1 MATRTLLR
9 GAHVLTMDDK
19 QFSNPADILIE
30 DGVIIDVDE
39 QISSDGADVVELSGS
54 IVLPGLVDSHVHLWQ
69 SVVRGLA
76 AETWGREYFG
86 LVHPL
91 SGRLRADDMYGAT
104 YGGAI
109 ELLLTGTTTVFDFCH
124 ATNSR
129 EHAESSLNALAD
141 SGIRGL
147 FGFCF
152 RHRPESPVTGF
163 DTLDERAAVLESL
176 VEKWKDHDRVGL
188 GVALNNID
196 HVEIDVHKQE
206 VSVARQFG
214 LRQSLHSNLPGQI
227 ALSAENGLLG
237 EDLIWVH
244 AATASDE
251 EMSLLAARGGSL
263 SITPEVEAALMGM
276 SSAAPRAK
284 RHHVPVAVGTD
295 VPAGVGGNL
304 FAQLRIARATTRTV
318 DVQFEH
324 LQNRPGARTSTHPS
338 YDSMDL
344 LRMATIDGAR
354 VLGLEDHIGTISPG
368 KQADLLVV
376 STEPFGLSGGT
387 AADFLLYQATA
398 RHLTHV
404 FVGGEVVVRD
414 GRHVSADMDE
424 VRRRLDDTR
433 DWILGLAPGSE
444 WPTISAEMRAR
455 YEAGQGKAT

>member
-9 GAHVLTMDDK
+9 EAHVLTMDDE
-19 QFSNPADILIE
+19 QFGDTADILIE
-30 DGVIIDVDE
+30 DGVIIDVGE
-39 QISSDGADVVELSGS
+39 HINPDGARVVELSGS
-54 IVLPGLVDSHVHLWQ
+54 IVLPGLVDSHIHLWQ
-69 SVVRGLA
+69 SVLRGIA

-91 SGRLRADDMYGAT
+91 SGRLRADDMYAAT

-109 ELLLTGTTTVFDFCH
+109 ELLLAGTTTVFDFCH
-124 ATNSR
+124 ATNSP
-129 EHAESSLNALAD
+129 EHAENSLRGLAD
-141 SGIRGL
+141 AGIRGL

-163 DTLDERAAVLESL
+163 ETLDERAAVLERL
-176 VEKWKDHDRVGL
+176 VEQWKDHERVGL

-196 HVEIDVHKQE
+196 HVSIDVHKQE
-206 VSVARQFG
+206 VAVARQLG
-214 LRQSLHSNLPGQI
+214 LRQSIHSNLPGQI
-227 ALSAENGLLG
+227 GLSAQNGLLG

-251 EMSLLAARGGSL
+251 EMGLLADKGGSL

-284 RHHVPVAVGTD
+284 RHDVRVAVGTD
-295 VPAGVGGNL
+295 VPAGIGGNL
-304 FAQLRIARATTRTV
+304 FAQLRIARATTRAV
-318 DVQFEH
+318 DVQFEYS
-324 LQNRPGARTSTHPS
+324 QNRPGARTSTHPS

-354 VLGLEDHIGTISPG
+354 ALGLEDRIGSISPG

-398 RHLTHV
+398 RHLTQV
-404 FVGGEVVVRD
+404 YVGGEVVVQH
-414 GRHVSADMDE
+414 GHHVSADMGA
-424 VRRRLDDTR
+424 VRARLDDTR

-444 WPTISAEMRAR
+444 WPTINAEMRAR